1 MKEVEEGRG
10 GGKEER
16 RRWRK
21 VGLENEGG
29 RRWEGWRMVEVEDGR
44 GDTGRRVD
52 GWR

>member
-1 MKEVEEGRG
+1 MKSSILSKSSIS

-29 RRWEGWRMVEVEDGR
+29 GGREGWMKRGEEKEVEEGR
-44 GDTGRRVD
+44 FVE
-52 GWR
+52 